1 MMQQAVRIHPAAF
14 TQALKQAG
22 LGPVIEVPCSYFK
35 DWLNYLWHSG
45 EMEVLNPVNEALA
58 MGRAAGRY
66 LATGRIP
73 IVAIQNSGFM
83 NTLNALTSLQQ
94 IYDLPV
100 FYIVTWRGE
109 GGAGSDV
116 PVHDITGKHLLEYL
130 KVLQIP
136 YAVAEPER
144 YEEQIQALVQTAKQT
159 RQPVALVVRKNTF
172 APHAAGDQKETAQPP
187 THSPEM
193 GRFDAIL
200 VIKGAAQ
207 GTDALL
213 VSSTGFPSRDAF
225 AVADTPDL
233 YVLGAMGHTFEI
245 GLGIAEGTP
254 RKVIVMEGDGSA
266 LMHAG
271 GLADFDPARHT
282 NLIYVVLDNASYEST
297 GAQPTVSEH
306 VDWGQLAKAFRFDHY
321 QSTASPETLRRLIG
335 QALASDSGQFIH
347 VSIRNDDRP
356 APRMASDVYTA
367 RQIGDRFTDEVRKK
381 SE

>member
-1 MMQQAVRIHPAAF
+1 MIQQGTRIQPQAF

-35 DWLNYLWHSG
+35 DWLNYLWQSG
-45 EMEVLNPVNEALA
+45 AMEVLNPVNEALA

-94 IYDLPV
+94 IYGLPV

-116 PVHDITGKHLLEYL
+116 PVHDITGARLLDYL
-130 KVLQIP
+130 RVLEIP
-136 YAVAEPER
+136 YEVAQPEA
-144 YEEQIQALVQTAKQT
+144 YERQIQTLVQTAKQT
-159 RQPVALVVRKNTF
+159 RRPVALVVKKDTF
-172 APHAAGDQKETAQPP
+172 APYATGGQKETAQ
-187 THSPEM
+187 SPAM
-193 GRFDAIL
+193 SRYDAIT

-245 GLGIAEGTP
+245 GLGIAEGTT

-297 GAQPTVSEH
+297 GAQPTVAEH
-306 VDWGQLAKAFRFDHY
+306 VDWHAGEAFRFDHY
-321 QSTASPETLRRLIG
+321 QSAASPDELRRIITD
-335 QALASDSGQFIH
+335 ALASDSGQFIY
-347 VSIRNDDRP
+347 VAIRNDDRP

-367 RQIGDRFTDEVRKK
+367 RQIGDRFMDEARKPSK
-381 SE
+381 